1 MAPSNDYN
9 YDGDNDDDDYYH
21 GRTFDHP
28 SADRSTCT
36 NGPVQPVRFREAK
49 GNLRNNPSVARRRIT
64 EWVETTD
71 T

>member
-21 GRTFDHP
+21 GRTFDNP

-36 NGPVQPVRFREAK
+36 NGPVQPVRFR
-49 GNLRNNPSVARRRIT
+49 
-64 EWVETTD
+64 
-71 T
+71 